1 MPQNGEGWRTTRGHL
16 VFLSFQAVLDMWW
29 GSPNPGEH
37 ALRLYACGGTLEVIA
52 PKALSSSSHWEMCFD
67 CSVGAERITAP
78 GKARGCLL

>member
-37 ALRLYACGGTLEVIA
+37 ALRLYARGGTQE
-52 PKALSSSSHWEMCFD
+52 
-67 CSVGAERITAP
+67 
-78 GKARGCLL
+78 